1 MLAQLLDPEILAAA
15 KKDGVEGVSKLLEQA
30 LPDSV
35 EKQRGETRCVCV

>member
-35 EKQRGETRCVCV
+35 RGETRCVCF